1 MNAFEAAGFDKAES
15 KVLQD
20 VCDFH
25 GIEPT
30 SMIAMIRGTEGPN
43 IGALEELGIRLKP
56 KSILRRNIERTKIWK
71 IMRRLYYNLLERT
84 LWKWNLP
91 SKEDIRKAVQGTLL
105 FGGVL
110 TGFTFSIVLILT
122 RIGLTESH
130 PELSFAITVIGGA
143 SATWGLIHW
152 IARS

>member
-30 SMIAMIRGTEGPN
+30 SMIAMIRGAEGPN

-56 KSILRRNIERTKIWK
+56 KSKLRRNIERTKIWK
-71 IMRRLYYNLLERT
+71 FMRRVYYDILDRT
-84 LWKWNLP
+84 IWKWNLP
-91 SKEDIRKAVQGTLL
+91 S
-105 FGGVL
+105 
-110 TGFTFSIVLILT
+110 
-122 RIGLTESH
+122 
-130 PELSFAITVIGGA
+130 
-143 SATWGLIHW
+143 
-152 IARS
+152 